1 MVLSL
6 RVLFAVGVISV
17 PLALATAAAAAA
29 QTCPVLDSTCTLDN
43 VTGDTLDDAGGAAG
57 DAVDRAGD
65 TAHDKVQDTVDQ
77 VQGRVDDST
86 SKVRDTIDQ
95 VLGKVGDPPPL
106 PGDGGGSGPGG
117 GSGGGGNGGGSQ
129 GGGHDGGAS
138 GEGHVSGTGSVSRG
152 GGSTVSG
159 SAGGSATTGAADP
172 GSLTAPLTNLSQANA
187 RGTSPTAGQV
197 AAVVIEGLAVMALLL
212 GAVAVFLTVQDRV
225 DRRDP
230 KLVPV
235 SIGSDRVP
243 FT

>member
-1 MVLSL
+1 MVRSV

-17 PLALATAAAAAA
+17 PLALASAAAA
-29 QTCPVLDSTCTLDN
+29 QSCPVLDTTCTLDN
-43 VTGDTLDDAGGAAG
+43 VTDDTLDDAGGAAG
-57 DAVDRAGD
+57 DAVNRAGD
-65 TAHDKVQDTVDQ
+65 TAHDTVQDTVDR
-77 VQGRVDDST
+77 VQGRVDDTT

-106 PGDGGGSGPGG
+106 PGDGGDPGPGG

-129 GGGHDGGAS
+129 GGGHDGGTS
-138 GEGHVSGTGSVSRG
+138 GGGHVSGTGSLSG
-152 GGSTVSG
+152 GGSILSG
-159 SAGGSATTGAADP
+159 SAGGSAAAGAADP
-172 GSLTAPLTNLSQANA
+172 GSLTVPPTDLSHATA
-187 RGTSPTAGQV
+187 RGSSPTIGQV
-197 AAVVIEGLAVMALLL
+197 AAGVIGGLAVMALLL

-235 SIGSDRVP
+235 PIGSDRVQ